1 MKELNDKEL
10 LLVRLRFLDMIK
22 SFFISQPDAERL
34 SRWRGTF
41 AALVKDPVTPEIDS
55 AARELNKQL
64 TSKKLED
71 LQDEYYAL
79 FTDPFSENH
88 LNMMASHYIDG
99 RNYGNTLIALRQ
111 FLHDTSINVENS
123 LGDSEDS
130 LVVMLDILVTLI
142 GQQKQGDDNSEE
154 QGKLVN
160 DFLLPC
166 IDHLSKSAAQNQS
179 AHFFEG
185 CIRFCKGYLNL
196 EKSLAT

>member
-1 MKELNDKEL
+1 MKELNDKDL
-10 LLVRLRFLDMIK
+10 ILVRLRFIDLMK

-41 AALVKDPVTPEIDS
+41 AALIKDQVSPEIDC
-55 AARELNKQL
+55 AARELNDQL

-99 RNYGNTLIALRQ
+99 RNYGNTLIDLRQ
-111 FLHDTSINVENS
+111 FLHESAIQVDNS
-123 LGDSEDS
+123 LNDSEDS
-130 LVVMLDILVTLI
+130 LLVMLDILATLVEQEKN
-142 GQQKQGDDNSEE
+142 GENTSFKQSD
-154 QGKLVN
+154 LVN
-160 DFLLPC
+160 NFLLPV
-166 IDHLSKSAAQNQS
+166 IDHLSKSAAENQS
-179 AHFFEG
+179 AHFFDG

>member
-1 MKELNDKEL
+1 MKELNDKDL
-10 LLVRLRFLDMIK
+10 ILVRLRFIDLMK

-41 AALVKDPVTPEIDS
+41 AALIKDQVSPEIDS
-55 AARELNKQL
+55 AARELNDQL

-99 RNYGNTLIALRQ
+99 RNYGNTLIDLRQ
-111 FLHDTSINVENS
+111 FLHDTDIQVDNALN
-123 LGDSEDS
+123 DSEDS
-130 LVVMLDILVTLI
+130 LLVMLDILATLVEQERN
-142 GQQKQGDDNSEE
+142 GEDTLFKQSE
-154 QGKLVN
+154 LVN
-160 DFLLPC
+160 NFLLPV
-166 IDHLSKSAAQNQS
+166 IGHLSKSAVENQS
-179 AHFFEG
+179 AHFFDG

>member
-1 MKELNDKEL
+1 MKELNDKDL
-10 LLVRLRFLDMIK
+10 ILVRLRFIDLMK

-41 AALVKDPVTPEIDS
+41 AALIKDQVSPEIDS
-55 AARELNKQL
+55 AARELNDQL

-99 RNYGNTLIALRQ
+99 RNYGNTLIDLRQ
-111 FLHDTSINVENS
+111 FLHESAIQVDNS
-123 LGDSEDS
+123 LNDSEDS
-130 LVVMLDILVTLI
+130 LLVMLDILATLVEQEKN
-142 GQQKQGDDNSEE
+142 GENTSFKQSD
-154 QGKLVN
+154 LVN
-160 DFLLPC
+160 NFLLPV
-166 IDHLSKSAAQNQS
+166 IDHLSKSAAENQS
-179 AHFFEG
+179 AHFFDG

>member
-10 LLVRLRFLDMIK
+10 LLVRLRFLDLAK
-22 SFFISQPDAERL
+22 SFFINQPDAERL

-41 AALVKDPVTPEIDS
+41 AALAKDQITTEIDK
-55 AARELNKQL
+55 AVRELNTQL

-88 LNMMASHYIDG
+88 LNLMSSHYIDG
-99 RNYGNTLIALRQ
+99 RNLGATLISLRQ
-111 FLHDTSINVENS
+111 FLNDSNIHVDNS

-130 LVVMLDILVTLI
+130 FPVMLDILVTLVEQEKGGEDTSI
-142 GQQKQGDDNSEE
+142 KQGELLNT
-154 QGKLVN
+154 
-160 DFLLPC
+160 FLLPC
-166 IDHLSKSAAQNQS
+166 IDHLAKSAAANDT
-179 AHFFEG
+179 ADFFDG

-196 EKSLAT
+196 EKSLVF

>member
-1 MKELNDKEL
+1 MKELNDKDL
-10 LLVRLRFLDMIK
+10 ILVRLRFIDLMK

-41 AALVKDPVTPEIDS
+41 AALIKDQVSPEIDS
-55 AARELNKQL
+55 AARELNDQL
-64 TSKKLED
+64 TSKRLED

-99 RNYGNTLIALRQ
+99 RNYGNTLIDLRQ
-111 FLHDTSINVENS
+111 FLHESAIQVDNS
-123 LGDSEDS
+123 LNDSEDS
-130 LVVMLDILVTLI
+130 LLVMLDILATLVEQEKN
-142 GQQKQGDDNSEE
+142 GENTSFKQSD
-154 QGKLVN
+154 LVN
-160 DFLLPC
+160 NFLLPV
-166 IDHLSKSAAQNQS
+166 IDHLSKSAAENQS
-179 AHFFEG
+179 AHFFDG

>member
-1 MKELNDKEL
+1 MKELNDKDL
-10 LLVRLRFLDMIK
+10 ILVRLRFIDLMK

-41 AALVKDPVTPEIDS
+41 AALIKDQVSPEIDS
-55 AARELNKQL
+55 AARELNDQL

-99 RNYGNTLIALRQ
+99 RNYGNTLIDLRQ
-111 FLHDTSINVENS
+111 FLHDTDIQVDNALN
-123 LGDSEDS
+123 DSEDS
-130 LVVMLDILVTLI
+130 LLVMLDILATLVEQEKN
-142 GQQKQGDDNSEE
+142 GEDTLFKQSE
-154 QGKLVN
+154 LVN
-160 DFLLPC
+160 NFLLPV
-166 IDHLSKSAAQNQS
+166 IGHLSKSAVENQS
-179 AHFFEG
+179 AHFFDG

>member
-1 MKELNDKEL
+1 MKELNDKDL
-10 LLVRLRFLDMIK
+10 ILVRLRFIDLMK
-22 SFFISQPDAERL
+22 SFFVNQPDAERL

-41 AALVKDPVTPEIDS
+41 AALIKDQVSPEIDT
-55 AARELNKQL
+55 AARDLNSQL

-99 RNYGNTLIALRQ
+99 RNYGNTLIAFRQ
-111 FLHDTSINVENS
+111 FLHDISINVDNS

-130 LVVMLDILVTLI
+130 LPVMLDVLITLVE
-142 GQQKQGDDNSEE
+142 QEKNGDDTSLKQSE
-154 QGKLVN
+154 LVN
-160 DFLLPC
+160 NFLLPC
-166 IDHLSKSAAQNQS
+166 IDHLSKSAEENQS
-179 AHFFEG
+179 AHFFDG
-185 CIRFCKGYLNL
+185 CMRFCKGYLHL